1 MTTILCFSHLRWN
14 FVYQRPQHL
23 MSRFAKITRVYFI
36 EEPVFDTSRNEFDV
50 TNSADDNVTVL
61 VPHLES
67 REDVNAR
74 LAIMLKEFL
83 EANELYDFISW
94 YYSPMALS
102 YSYFLKPRIVVYDC
116 MDELSGFN
124 FAPVELK
131 EKEKELLAIAN
142 VVFTGGR
149 TLYEAK
155 KKHHD
160 FIFPFPSSID
170 KDHFLKARTNLA
182 EPDDQ
187 VSIKHPRLGFYG
199 VIDERFD
206 TALVEEIA
214 SLRPEWQI
222 ILIGPVVKIDPAILP
237 RNTNIHYLGGKKYND
252 LPAYLSGWDIA
263 IMPFAL
269 NESTKYISPTKTPEY
284 LCGGKP
290 VISTPISDVVND
302 YGKKG
307 LVAIARTAKEFVAK
321 AELLFA
327 SQNKENWLLAVD
339 EHLRNLSWDNTW
351 EQMIDCMENAIQR
364 KNKTSLKIKNYV

>member
-1 MTTILCFSHLRWN
+1 
-14 FVYQRPQHL
+14 

-124 FAPVELK
+124 FAPMELK